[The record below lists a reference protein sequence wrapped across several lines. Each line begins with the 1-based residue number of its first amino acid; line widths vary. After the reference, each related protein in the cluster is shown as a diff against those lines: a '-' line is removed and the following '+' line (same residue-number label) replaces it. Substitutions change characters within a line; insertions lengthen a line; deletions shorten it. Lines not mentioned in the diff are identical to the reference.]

1 MLELLKFCCDIAVC
15 VCLCVCLCGSVE
27 IPTRMRVERWTFSFG
42 ELLSD
47 TRGRN
52 DFQLFLKKE
61 FSGEAAATPTGA
73 AESHFQA
80 CKNFNTLLLLLS
92 SLSTAVGEN
101 LAFWESCEDLKWG
114 TAATMREKA
123 EQIYKYYLDI
133 LSMFRIVFLFLS
145 SAQFNLFL

>member
-1 MLELLKFCCDIAVC
+1 M
-15 VCLCVCLCGSVE
+15 CLCVYLCVSVE
-27 IPTRMRVERWTFSFG
+27 IPTKMRVERWTFSFG

-47 TRGRN
+47 ARGRN

-61 FSGEAAATPTGA
+61 FSGEAADTPTGA

-80 CKNFNTLLLLLS
+80 CTNFS
-92 SLSTAVGEN
+92 SSFSPQLPAVGEN

-123 EQIYKYYLDI
+123 EQIYKYALFCCLCLGFY
-133 LSMFRIVFLFLS
+133 VFPLV
-145 SAQFNLFL
+145 QFS